1 MNNHRHEKFPF
12 YGETSEALKVGM
24 DAISSGDLEK
34 GLEVYQ
40 SILEVEPDNKL
51 VRERIRKLGA
61 RPSIKPPKL
70 SKIRLAPRAKVKSL
84 MEVAE
89 SDRCLAA
96 LYDLN
101 ELLPQFPRD
110 FILYFLKANMLH
122 ELGRT
127 KESVANYE
135 RSIEL
140 NSRYSPAHLN
150 LGCRYKDTGSLE
162 AATESFERA
171 IELDRKNFMAFYH
184 LAMLKQEEGDADSS
198 IENYLRALRICPD
211 HADSNNNLG
220 KAFLERRQS
229 ARAVKLFER
238 AIESQPEFTDAY
250 ANLGIAYKDL
260 GLIDE
265 AKQNLEKALV
275 LNPVHVEALKVHNE
289 LFVSS

>member
-12 YGETSEALKVGM
+12 YGEASEALKVGM

-70 SKIRLAPRAKVKSL
+70 SKIRLAPRAKVESL

-184 LAMLKQEEGDADSS
+184 LAMLKQEEGEADSS

-220 KAFLERRQS
+220 KAFLDRKQS

-275 LNPVHVEALKVHNE
+275 LNPVHVEALIVHNE
-289 LFVSS
+289 LFVS

>member
-12 YGETSEALKVGM
+12 NGRTSEALKVGM

-40 SILEVEPDNKL
+40 SILEVEPENKL
-51 VRERIRKLGA
+51 VRERVRKLGA

-70 SKIRLAPRAKVKSL
+70 SKIRLAPRPKVESL

-89 SDRCLAA
+89 SGRCLAA

-220 KAFLERRQS
+220 KAFLERRQG

-238 AIESQPEFTDAY
+238 AIESQPEFADAY
-250 ANLGIAYKDL
+250 ANLGIAHKDL

-265 AKQNLEKALV
+265 AKQNLEKALA
-275 LNPVHVEALKVHNE
+275 LNPDHVEALQMHNE
-289 LFVSS
+289 LFTSS

>member
-1 MNNHRHEKFPF
+1 MYNHRHEKFPF

-40 SILEVEPDNKL
+40 SILEVEPENKL

-70 SKIRLAPRAKVKSL
+70 SKIRLAPRAKVESL

-135 RSIEL
+135 RS
-140 NSRYSPAHLN
+140 
-150 LGCRYKDTGSLE
+150 
-162 AATESFERA
+162 
-171 IELDRKNFMAFYH
+171 
-184 LAMLKQEEGDADSS
+184 
-198 IENYLRALRICPD
+198 
-211 HADSNNNLG
+211 
-220 KAFLERRQS
+220 
-229 ARAVKLFER
+229 
-238 AIESQPEFTDAY
+238 
-250 ANLGIAYKDL
+250 
-260 GLIDE
+260 
-265 AKQNLEKALV
+265 
-275 LNPVHVEALKVHNE
+275 
-289 LFVSS
+289 

>member
-40 SILEVEPDNKL
+40 SILEVEPENKL

-70 SKIRLAPRAKVKSL
+70 SKIRLAPRAKVESL

-140 NSRYSPAHLN
+140 NSRYSPAHLK
-150 LGCRYKDTGSLE
+150 LGCRYKDTGNLE

-220 KAFLERRQS
+220 KAFLERRQI

-260 GLIDE
+260 GLVDE

-275 LNPVHVEALKVHNE
+275 LNPVHAEALKMHNE
-289 LFVSS
+289 LFASS

>member
-12 YGETSEALKVGM
+12 YGQTSDALKVGM

-51 VRERIRKLGA
+51 VRERIRRLGA

-70 SKIRLAPRAKVKSL
+70 SKIRLAPRAKVENL
-84 MEVAE
+84 MEMAE
-89 SDRCLAA
+89 SGKGLAA

-127 KESVANYE
+127 KESVVNYE

-150 LGCRYKDTGSLE
+150 LGCRYKDTGNLDG
-162 AATESFERA
+162 AIESFERA

-184 LAMLKQEEGDADSS
+184 LAMLKQEQGDSDSS
-198 IENYLRALRICPD
+198 IENYLRALRICPE

-220 KAFLERRQS
+220 RAFLERGQS

-275 LNPVHVEALKVHNE
+275 LNPVHVEALKMHNE
-289 LFVSS
+289 LFASS